1 MLREKSVVYCTKCGT
16 QNSDD
21 AKICTKCGAPLYSV
35 AGETE
40 RERYEDECGGRRRTG
55 EPYRRMEYECFG
67 IPRGGAIVGIA
78 IGAIIVLAG
87 VIWLLQQANVLSSSV
102 NVWPLAAIIF
112 GILIVI
118 GALYGMSRRR

>member
-1 MLREKSVVYCTKCGT
+1 VVYCTKCGT
-16 QNSDD
+16 QNPDD
-21 AKICTKCGAPLYSV
+21 AKICRQCGAPLQTV

-40 RERYEDECGGRRRTG
+40 QERYEDECGGRRRSG

-87 VIWLLQQANVLSSSV
+87 LIWFLQQANVLSSSY